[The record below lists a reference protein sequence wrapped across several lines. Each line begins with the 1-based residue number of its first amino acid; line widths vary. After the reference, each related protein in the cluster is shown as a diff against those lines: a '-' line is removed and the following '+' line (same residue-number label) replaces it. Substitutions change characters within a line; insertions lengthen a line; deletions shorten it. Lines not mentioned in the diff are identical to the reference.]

1 MIKAYFK
8 QLWNIM
14 KQNRLFT
21 GIYVIGSGLAIAMTM
36 TIFMVLYVKFA
47 PVYPEYNRTRMVVMK
62 YIGRTNK
69 DKSPGRFGGSLS
81 YSLAEKFRELPHAD
95 KVTAMVSLPI

>member
-21 GIYVIGSGLAIAMTM
+21 GIYVIGAGVAIAMTM

-47 PVYPEYNRTRMVVMK
+47 PVYPEYNRSRMVVMK
-62 YIGRTNK
+62 YIGRTN
-69 DKSPGRFGGSLS
+69 
-81 YSLAEKFRELPHAD
+81 
-95 KVTAMVSLPI
+95 